1 MSGKTQLISR
11 AQMRDE
17 FPAELDPESFGRVMI
32 ALFQGFVL
40 QLSWD
45 EELEVE
51 PYLSVIDW
59 VLKRQIGAA

>member
-1 MSGKTQLISR
+1 
-11 AQMRDE
+11 MRGE

-59 VLKRQIGAA
+59 WLNQLIGVA